1 MNYFSPKS
9 WARMES
15 PILALRVWGTLQ
27 WHRSTHRYTRALRT
41 LRALAPAGLAHAS
54 EVPLTDSIVL
64 GIKQQGD
71 TLIVELHGSTRA
83 GTDER
88 MQGDRVQLVFRGA
101 QILNR
106 PPTGSWILQEEWSE
120 LTTQSPRSLSSA
132 KGQNANE
139 PNANA
144 PNAKEQS
151 AKEQSVRG
159 GASAAAKQRAAAGA
173 TARRFRFTAM
183 CTRGL
188 LCIDCDD
195 AELIVREVNPQSG
208 IISNVA
214 FAGIQARSEAR

>member
-15 PILALRVWGTLQ
+15 PIFALRVWGALQ
-27 WHRSTHRYTRALRT
+27 WHRSAHRYTRALRT
-41 LRALAPAGLAHAS
+41 LRAMAPAGLAHAS

-64 GIKQQGD
+64 GIKQQAD
-71 TLIVELHGSTRA
+71 TVIVELHGSTRA

-88 MQGDRVQLVFRGA
+88 MQGGRVQLVFRGA

-120 LTTQSPRSLSSA
+120 LTADGGPKA
-132 KGQNANE
+132 VVKGQRSRRLA
-139 PNANA
+139 
-144 PNAKEQS
+144 
-151 AKEQSVRG
+151 
-159 GASAAAKQRAAAGA
+159 ASPAG
-173 TARRFRFTAM
+173 ARRFRFTAM

-195 AELIVREVNPQSG
+195 AELVIREINPQSG

-214 FAGIQARSEAR
+214 FAGVQARSEAR

>member
-1 MNYFSPKS
+1 MMNYFSPKS

-27 WHRSTHRYTRALRT
+27 WHRSAHRYTRALRT
-41 LRALAPAGLAHAS
+41 LQALAPAGLAHAS

-64 GIKQQGD
+64 GIKQQGE

-88 MQGDRVQLVFRGA
+88 MQGGRLQLVFRGA
-101 QILNR
+101 QVLNR

-120 LTTQSPRSLSSA
+120 LTQDRLTKSGIRSQKTNPSP
-132 KGQNANE
+132 AN
-139 PNANA
+139 
-144 PNAKEQS
+144 S
-151 AKEQSVRG
+151 
-159 GASAAAKQRAAAGA
+159 
-173 TARRFRFTAM
+173 RRFRFTAM

-188 LCIDCDD
+188 LCIDCED
-195 AELIVREVNPQSG
+195 AELVIREINPQSG

-214 FAGIQARSEAR
+214 FAGVQARTEAR

>member
-15 PILALRVWGTLQ
+15 PIFALRVWGTLQ
-27 WHRSTHRYTRALRT
+27 WHRSAHRYTRALRT
-41 LRALAPAGLAHAS
+41 LRTLAPAGLAHAS

-64 GIKQQGD
+64 GIKQQAD

-88 MQGDRVQLVFRGA
+88 THGGRLQLVFRGA
-101 QILNR
+101 QIRNR

-120 LTTQSPRSLSSA
+120 LTQEGGPKAVARGQSDR
-132 KGQNANE
+132 
-139 PNANA
+139 
-144 PNAKEQS
+144 
-151 AKEQSVRG
+151 RG
-159 GASAAAKQRAAAGA
+159 PSGPSGG
-173 TARRFRFTAM
+173 RRFRFTAM

-195 AELIVREVNPQSG
+195 AELVIREINPQSG

-214 FAGIQARSEAR
+214 FAGVQANSDAR

>member
-1 MNYFSPKS
+1 MIGKACKDVPQLSLHTEGMMNYFSPKS

-15 PILALRVWGTLQ
+15 PILALRVWGALQ
-27 WHRSTHRYTRALRT
+27 WQRSAQRYTRALRT
-41 LRALAPAGLAHAS
+41 LRMHAPPGLAYAS

-64 GIKQQGD
+64 GIKQQTD

-88 MQGDRVQLVFRGA
+88 MQGGRLQLVFRGA

-120 LTTQSPRSLSSA
+120 LTPEGSKGSRGRRAASSVESSA
-132 KGQNANE
+132 TNG
-139 PNANA
+139 P
-144 PNAKEQS
+144 
-151 AKEQSVRG
+151 
-159 GASAAAKQRAAAGA
+159 
-173 TARRFRFTAM
+173 ARRFRFTAM

-188 LCIDCDD
+188 LCIDCAD
-195 AELIVREVNPQSG
+195 AELVIREVNPQSG

-214 FAGIQARSEAR
+214 LAGVQARSEAR

>member
-27 WHRSTHRYTRALRT
+27 WQRSAQRYTRALRS
-41 LRALAPAGLAHAS
+41 LRMHAPPGLAYAS

-64 GIKQQGD
+64 GIKQQTD

-88 MQGDRVQLVFRGA
+88 MQGGRLQLVFRGA

-106 PPTGSWILQEEWSE
+106 PPTGSWILQEEWCE
-120 LTTQSPRSLSSA
+120 LTPEGKTGARGRRMASSGA
-132 KGQNANE
+132 RLANDR
-139 PNANA
+139 P
-144 PNAKEQS
+144 P
-151 AKEQSVRG
+151 
-159 GASAAAKQRAAAGA
+159 
-173 TARRFRFTAM
+173 RFRFTAM

-188 LCIDCDD
+188 LCIDCAD
-195 AELIVREVNPQSG
+195 AELVIREVNPQSG

-214 FAGIQARSEAR
+214 FAGVQARSEAR